1 MLRPAQRHPSRLQA
15 PVPRRAGGRGLPV
28 FGLLLAAAALGGCV
42 QVVTPDPYY
51 HGAPGSAAAA
61 GAAAGAALGA
71 AIDASRPPASY
82 SYPAPAVPPYPGRT
96 SPY

>member
-15 PVPRRAGGRGLPV
+15 PVLRPAGGRGLPV
-28 FGLLLAAAALGGCV
+28 FRRLLAAAALGGCV

-51 HGAPGSAAAA
+51 YGAPGSAAAA